1 MTLLGASKVLSASG
15 PYELFQSALGAR
27 ASRRRLVQ
35 DFIRPRPGDR
45 ILDAGCGPADVLDAL
60 PTDVSYVGFDAS
72 DGYIRDATTRWG
84 SRGRF
89 FAADAGDALP
99 ADLLGQFDTVLGIGL
114 LHHLDDSEVG
124 RFCEQVPGWL
134 DGSGTFV
141 TLDAVFHPGQH
152 PIARWL
158 ARNDRGEHV
167 RTPARY
173 LELVT
178 PHFDDVE
185 SWLLTSPLRVPYSQF
200 IMRATTA
207 AP

>member
-1 MTLLGASKVLSASG
+1 MSHGLSNVLAASG

-35 DFIRPRPGDR
+35 DFIRPEPGDR
-45 ILDAGCGPADVLDAL
+45 ILDAGCGPAAVLEAL
-60 PTDVSYVGFDAS
+60 PPDVSYVGFDAS
-72 DGYIRDATTRWG
+72 DAYIRSATTRWG
-84 SRGRF
+84 TRGRF
-89 FAADAGDALP
+89 FAADAGDELP
-99 ADLLGQFDTVLGIGL
+99 ADLLGQFDIVLGIGL
-114 LHHLDDSEVG
+114 LHHLDDHEVG

-134 DGSGTFV
+134 DGGGTFV

-167 RTPARY
+167 RTPEVY
-173 LELVT
+173 LELVA
-178 PHFDDVE
+178 PHFHDVE
-185 SWLLTSPLRVPYSQF
+185 SSLLTSPLRVPYSHF